1 MTDVHIWDSRPFKS
15 TKTISPNP
23 TTNSEFRLGIRN
35 FTKVFWPK
43 TTTNK

>member
-23 TTNSEFRLGIRN
+23 TTNSEFRLYEFLLKYFG
-35 FTKVFWPK
+35 PK
-43 TTTNK
+43 QQQINE